1 MWLRTENMVR
11 FFDAEES
18 DLTFGKEV
26 PMGTWKVCFN
36 KFIGCY
42 LEETEVKLSHG
53 KIYGNS
59 QNVASHIVEAYG
71 KNKADKNLGV
81 LLSGDKGL
89 GKTLTARL
97 VMEQLNGKK
106 PIIVVSEFLPG
117 LPDFLMNIKGC
128 VIFMDEFEK
137 FMGGNANGGN
147 NEDDQT
153 KQETLLSVL
162 DGNSGCAGNLFLLT
176 VNNVWKL
183 DENLKSR
190 PGRIRYHYKFTSE
203 NANVVRAYCAD
214 NLVRK
219 ELTED
224 IVKTLGSKKFVSMD
238 ILSSFVE
245 ELNNFPDM
253 TPSEAITYFNVEAEE
268 EENFNVSIFIKFK
281 NGETIVYHDCCQ
293 RDYMIDGR
301 WASLKCKKSEE
312 RERLMNLGVPEHFRY
327 SIDEDAEISS
337 YLTNNL
343 TADEITAEEQNFDD
357 DLHEE
362 DMEIIGA
369 EIKSRDSAKFARK
382 YGATV

>member
-1 MWLRTENMVR
+1 MWLKTENIVR
-11 FFDAEES
+11 FFDSEES

-26 PMGTWKVCFN
+26 PMGTWKVCYD
-36 KFIGCY
+36 KFIGCH
-42 LEETEVKLSHG
+42 LVETEVKLSHG

-59 QNVASHIVEAYG
+59 QNVANHIVEAYG

-106 PIIVVSEFLPG
+106 PIVVISEFLPG
-117 LPDFLMNIKGC
+117 LPDFLMNIKDC

-137 FMGGNANGGN
+137 FMGGNANGGD
-147 NEDDQT
+147 NEEDQT

-162 DGNSGCAGNLFLLT
+162 DGNGGCAGNLFLLT
-176 VNNVWKL
+176 VNNVWQL

-203 NANVVRAYCAD
+203 NADVVRAYCAD

-224 IVKTLGSKKFVSMD
+224 IVKTLGDKRFVSMD

-253 TPSEAITYFNVEAEE
+253 TPSEAITYFNIEAEE
-268 EENFNVSIFIKFK
+268 EETFNVDIFIKF
-281 NGETIVYHDCCQ
+281 NDSETLVYHDSCQ
-293 RDYMIDGR
+293 RSSMIEGR
-301 WASLKCKKSEE
+301 WASLKCKKSKE
-312 RERLMNLGVPEHFRY
+312 RDRLMDLGIPEHFRY
-327 SIDEDAEISS
+327 SIDEDTEISS

-343 TADEITAEEQNFDD
+343 TADEIITEPENFDSF
-357 DLHEE
+357 LHEE
-362 DMEIIGA
+362 DIEIIGA
-369 EIKSRDSAKFARK
+369 EIKSKDIAKFTRK
-382 YGATV
+382 YGAVV